1 MDQKARQIKY
11 LDHNQVE
18 RLLRVIHT
26 PRDRAMFEIGFHRGL
41 RVSELGMLRME
52 DYRRDSGRLYVT
64 RAKGS
69 ISGEYPL
76 LKRERAALN
85 AWLKV
90 RGDAPGCIFPSRLG
104 SPISQQRVDVMT
116 KRFFRLAGLPSD
128 RAHFHTLRH
137 SCAVWL
143 LEQDRDL
150 LEIQDHL
157 GHASI
162 TNTAIYA
169 RVSPV
174 RRERMAKDIEAGVT
188 KRR

>member
-1 MDQKARQIKY
+1 
-11 LDHNQVE
+11 
-18 RLLRVIHT
+18 
-26 PRDRAMFEIGFHRGL
+26 
-41 RVSELGMLRME
+41 
-52 DYRRDSGRLYVT
+52 
-64 RAKGS
+64 
-69 ISGEYPL
+69 
-76 LKRERAALN
+76 
-85 AWLKV
+85 
-90 RGDAPGCIFPSRLG
+90 
-104 SPISQQRVDVMT
+104 
-116 KRFFRLAGLPSD
+116 
-128 RAHFHTLRH
+128 
-137 SCAVWL
+137 VWL

>member
-1 MDQKARQIKY
+1 LPKSTA
-11 LDHNQVE
+11 
-18 RLLRVIHT
+18 
-26 PRDRAMFEIGFHRGL
+26 
-41 RVSELGMLRME
+41 
-52 DYRRDSGRLYVT
+52 
-64 RAKGS
+64 
-69 ISGEYPL
+69 
-76 LKRERAALN
+76 
-85 AWLKV
+85 
-90 RGDAPGCIFPSRLG
+90 
-104 SPISQQRVDVMT
+104 SPT
-116 KRFFRLAGLPSD
+116 D

-174 RRERMAKDIEAGVT
+174 RRDRMAKDIEAGVT